1 MKKLTILLGLFLLV
15 VTSNAQY
22 LHRQGKYIYDGQNKE
37 FISRSMGLGGWMIQE
52 GYMLETS
59 AFAGTQ
65 HEIRAK
71 IEGLIGKENT
81 NLFYD
86 AWLQNHCTKE
96 DIDSLASW
104 GFNSIRLPM
113 HYNLFT
119 LPIEEEPV
127 SGADTWLPKGF
138 AMVDSLLDWCKKDNI
153 YLILDLHAAP
163 GGQGKDANI
172 SDYDTSKPSLWE
184 SAENRRK
191 TIALWRKLAE
201 RYANEP
207 YIGGYDLINETNWA
221 FTSGGNKN
229 GCGETNNLPLR
240 ELYVNITNA
249 IREVDKNHLLFIEG
263 NCWAG
268 NFEDLTPAWDTNMSY
283 SFHKYWNA
291 TDAGT
296 IQSQLTMRNTQN
308 YPLWLGESGENN
320 NQWFY
325 ETIKMLETNHV
336 GWSWWPLKKIS
347 SVVCPLTAKKTADYQ
362 KLLNYWTSGGT
373 KPTVTFAT
381 NALME
386 MTENLK
392 LKNCIYHPDYIDAMF
407 RQQKT
412 DLTIPFKTQEIPGV
426 ITATDYDM
434 GKSGIAYSDQ
444 FVMRDGSNNDG
455 AGNNGWAYRN
465 DGVDIETCTDTDIR
479 SKGYDIG
486 WIDSK
491 EWTLYTIDV
500 KQSGAYTLTA
510 RYASGG
516 SGGTFHL
523 EKDGINLSGSIKVS
537 STGGWQNWKS
547 ITIPNVIL
555 YKGIQ
560 KVKIVFDVASY
571 NLNFIE
577 LKDPQPIESV
587 ASKISNIET
596 SVDGYSLMLFL
607 NKPIDKTIP
616 LNLND
621 FTVKIGSNEFT
632 LTEITYNPD
641 SPNGIILKIPEM
653 IVYGNVVKVS
663 YSGSSIKTTDGS
675 VLPVSTDILADN
687 NSPFRTTIP
696 AKIEAENYLV
706 NSGLSVEDC
715 TDTGA
720 GQNMGY
726 TDAGDYLDYLIYV
739 PSNGIYSFEYRLA
752 STMGGSIDLRLV
764 DDPTKPV
771 TIHTVTVPN
780 TGGWQIWKSVTAS
793 GKLTQ
798 GPHTLRVY
806 VRQAQFNINWFK
818 VALVTGVNNLTGTT
832 KIEVFPNPAQDQI
845 TLNTL
850 AINGNYQVRLINAQ
864 GVLVKQF
871 NQEFNSGT
879 SVQIDISDCADGFYI
894 LSLKN
899 QQSKYYCNLIKSG
912 N

>member
-1 MKKLTILLGLFLLV
+1 
-15 VTSNAQY
+15 
-22 LHRQGKYIYDGQNKE
+22 
-37 FISRSMGLGGWMIQE
+37 
-52 GYMLETS
+52 
-59 AFAGTQ
+59 
-65 HEIRAK
+65 
-71 IEGLIGKENT
+71 
-81 NLFYD
+81 
-86 AWLQNHCTKE
+86 
-96 DIDSLASW
+96 
-104 GFNSIRLPM
+104 M

-127 SGADTWLPKGF
+127 VGADTWLPKGF
-138 AMVDSLLDWCKKDNI
+138 AMVDSLLEWCKKDKI

-172 SDYDTSKPSLWE
+172 SDYDPSKPSLWE
-184 SAENRRK
+184 SAENKRK

-201 RYANEP
+201 RYANET

-221 FTSGGNKN
+221 FTAGGNKN
-229 GCGETNNLPLR
+229 GCGESNNLPLR

-296 IQSQLTMRNTQN
+296 IQSQLNMRNSQN
-308 YPLWLGESGENN
+308 YPLWMGESGENN

-347 SVVCPLTAKKTADYQ
+347 SVVCPLTAIKTADYQ
-362 KLLNYWTSGGT
+362 KLLTYWTNGGT

-381 NALME
+381 NTLMQ

-412 DLTIPFKTQEIPGV
+412 DLTIPFKSQEIPGV

-444 FVMRDGSNNDG
+444 FVLRDGSNNDG
-455 AGNNGWAYRN
+455 TGNNGWSYRN
-465 DGVDIETCTDTDIR
+465 DGVDIEACTDTDTR
-479 SKGYDIG
+479 SKGFNIG
-486 WIDSK
+486 WVGNN
-491 EWTLYTIDV
+491 EWTLYTINV
-500 KQSGAYTLTA
+500 KQTGAYTLTA

-516 SGGTFHL
+516 TGGTFHI
-523 EKDGINLSGSIKVS
+523 EKDGVSISGPIKVTG
-537 STGGWQNWKS
+537 TGGWQTWKS
-547 ITIPNVIL
+547 ITVPNVIL
-555 YKGIQ
+555 YEGIQ
-560 KVKIVFDVASY
+560 KIKFVYDVASY

-577 LKDPQPIESV
+577 LKDPQPIKTV
-587 ASKISNIET
+587 AAKFANIET
-596 SVDGYSLMLFL
+596 SVDGYSLSIYL
-607 NKPIDKTIP
+607 NKPIDQTVP

-621 FTVKIGSNEFT
+621 FTVKIGSNVLT
-632 LTEITYNPD
+632 GTEIGYNPN

-653 IVYGNVVKVS
+653 IIYGNVVKVT
-663 YSGSSIKTTDGS
+663 YSGSTIKTEDGS
-675 VLPVSTDILADN
+675 LLPVSTDVLADN

-706 NSGLSVEDC
+706 NYGLSAETC

-720 GQNMGY
+720 GQDLGY

-739 PSNGIYSFEYRLA
+739 LSNGTYSFEYRVA

-764 DDPTKPV
+764 DDPKKPV

-798 GPHTLRVY
+798 GPHTLRVF
-806 VRQAQFNINWFK
+806 VRQAQFNFNWFK
-818 VALVTGVNNLTGTT
+818 VALVTGVNELSGAK
-832 KIEVFPNPAQDQI
+832 KIEVFPNPVKDKL
-845 TLNTL
+845 T
-850 AINGNYQVRLINAQ
+850 INSEDIQGNFVFRLVNAQ
-864 GVLVKQF
+864 GIVVKQF
-871 NQEFNSGT
+871 LQKFDSGT
-879 SVQIDISDCADGFYI
+879 SEQIDISDCADGFYI
-894 LSLKN
+894 LSLENRTGKF
-899 QQSKYYCNLIKSG
+899 YCNVIKTR
-912 N
+912 